1 MVRREHAEELLR
13 RATGG
18 SGGPGISFRE
28 GQWEAI
34 DQLVNRRGRMLVVQ
48 RTGWGKSM
56 VYFVATKLLRDQG
69 AGPAVIVSPLLALMR
84 NQIEA
89 AERLGLRPATINSSN
104 QDDWESVTRSLL
116 ADEVDL
122 LLISPE
128 RLANDGFVEDVLLPI
143 AGRIALL
150 VVDEAHCI
158 SDWGH
163 DFRPDYRRIVQ
174 VLRQIPDNVAVLA
187 TTATANRRVVDDI
200 RAQLGARLLIQ
211 RGPLVRE
218 TLKLQVLRMPGAAS
232 RLAWLADR
240 MSDFPGSGIVYTL
253 TVRDCE
259 KVAGWLASRGIHA
272 AAYHAGVESAARV
285 DLEQRLLGNDL
296 KCLVATTALGMGF
309 DKPDLGFVVH
319 YQTPSSV
326 VLYYQQVGRAGRA
339 IPEAFGV
346 LTSGE
351 EDDDINAYFRNRAFP
366 PEPYVEAILTA
377 LRGAQE
383 GLTIREI
390 ETAVNLR
397 HGQIQQVLKLLVVE
411 ERAPILR
418 DGSRWYATATAW
430 RMDRARIERLTGRR
444 EIEWAQMQ
452 AYLSSRACLME
463 FLANALDDEG
473 AAPCGRCAVCLGRP
487 ILSEAV
493 GQATLAAAQRFLRHS
508 ETALEPKKQWPQHAF
523 PEYGWRG
530 GRIPANLL
538 AERGRILARYGETGW
553 GNLVRRG
560 KVGGA
565 FADELVDA
573 AADMVRN
580 RWQAAS
586 GARWVTCVPSLRHPE
601 LVPAYAARLAQAL
614 GVPFSAAIR
623 KTRETSPQKEMENS
637 VHQCRNMDGAFAVDR
652 ESVLAGPV
660 LLVDDVVDSGWTLS
674 IVAALLREAGS
685 DAVFPFALAS
695 ASPE

>member
-1 MVRREHAEELLR
+1 MVERAHTEDLLR
-13 RATGG
+13 RATAD
-18 SGGPGISFRE
+18 PEISFRS

-34 DQLVNRRGRMLVVQ
+34 DQLVNRHGRMLVVQ

-56 VYFVATKLLRDQG
+56 VYFVSTRLLRDAG
-69 AGPAVIVSPLLALMR
+69 SGPAVIVSPLLALMR

-104 QDDWESVTRSLL
+104 REEWGRIGQALR
-116 ADEVDL
+116 ADEIDL

-174 VLRQIPDNVAVLA
+174 VVRQIPDNVAVLA

-218 TLKLQVLRMPGAAS
+218 TLKLQVLRMPGAAT

-240 MSDFPGSGIVYTL
+240 MDELPGSGIIYTL

-259 KVAGWLASRGIHA
+259 KVASWLESRGIAA
-272 AAYHAGVESAARV
+272 AAYHAGIENAARIE
-285 DLEQRLLGNDL
+285 LEQRLLANDL

-309 DKPDLGFVVH
+309 DKPDLGFVIH

-346 LTSGE
+346 LMSGE
-351 EDDDINAYFRNRAFP
+351 EDDDINAHFRNRAFP
-366 PEPYVEAILTA
+366 PESYVEAILEA
-377 LRGAQE
+377 LRSAENGM
-383 GLTIREI
+383 TVREI
-390 ETAVNLR
+390 EVEVNLR
-397 HGQIQQVLKLLVVE
+397 RGQIEQVLKLLVVE

-418 DGSRWYATATAW
+418 EGNRWFATPTAW

-444 EIEWAQMQ
+444 EVEWAQMQ
-452 AYLSSRACLME
+452 DYLGSRTCYME
-463 FLANALDDEG
+463 FLANALDDEHAG
-473 AAPCGRCAVCLGRP
+473 PCGRCAACVGTPL
-487 ILSEAV
+487 LSEAIDRR
-493 GQATLAAAQRFLRHS
+493 TLAAAQRFVRHS
-508 ETALEPKKQWPQHAF
+508 EYVLEPRRQWPQGAF
-523 PEYGWRG
+523 PQYGWRG
-530 GRIPANLL
+530 GNIPANLR
-538 AERGRILARYGETGW
+538 AERGRVLSRYGETGW
-553 GNLVRRG
+553 GTLVRRG
-560 KVGGA
+560 KVSGT
-565 FADELVDA
+565 FANELVEAVVDLLQ
-573 AADMVRN
+573 N
-580 RWQAAS
+580 RWPAAE
-586 GARWVTCVPSLRHPE
+586 GVEWVTCVPSLRHPE
-601 LVPAYAARLAQAL
+601 LVPRFAASLAQAL
-614 GVPFSAAIR
+614 GVPYSAAIR
-623 KTRETSPQKEMENS
+623 KTRETQPQKNMENS
-637 VHQCRNMDGAFAVDR
+637 VHQCRNLDGVFAVDR
-652 ESVLAGPV
+652 TAVLAGPV

-674 IVAALLREAGS
+674 VAATLLREAGS
-685 DAVFPFALAS
+685 GPVFPFALAS

>member
-1 MVRREHAEELLR
+1 MVRREQAEELLR
-13 RATGG
+13 RATGQPAIG
-18 SGGPGISFRE
+18 FRE

-56 VYFVATKLLRDQG
+56 VYFVATRLLRDQG

-104 QDDWESVTRSLL
+104 QEDWAAVARSLL
-116 ADEVDL
+116 SDGIDL

-143 AGRIALL
+143 SGRIALL

-163 DFRPDYRRIVQ
+163 DFRPDYRRIVR

-211 RGPLVRE
+211 RGPLVRD

-240 MSDFPGSGIVYTL
+240 MADLPGSGIVYTL

-259 KVAGWLASRGIHA
+259 KVAGWLASRGIQA
-272 AAYHAGVESAARV
+272 AAYHAGIESATRV
-285 DLEQRLLGNDL
+285 DLEQMLLANDL

-319 YQTPSSV
+319 YQTPGSV

-346 LTSGE
+346 LISGE
-351 EDDDINAYFRNRAFP
+351 EDDDINAFFRNRAFP
-366 PEPYVEAILTA
+366 PEPYVDAILEA
-377 LRGAQE
+377 LRGAQD

-390 ETAVNLR
+390 EVAVNLR
-397 HGQIQQVLKLLVVE
+397 RGEIEQVLKLLVVE

-418 DGSRWYATATAW
+418 DGSRWFATPTAW

-444 EIEWAQMQ
+444 EVEWAQVQ
-452 AYLSSRACLME
+452 AYLGSRTCLME
-463 FLANALDDEG
+463 FLANALDDEH
-473 AAPCGRCAVCLGRP
+473 AAPCGRCAVCVGAPL
-487 ILSEAV
+487 LSEAV

-508 ETALEPKKQWPQHAF
+508 ETVLEPKKQWPYHAF
-523 PEYGWRG
+523 PGYGWRG

-573 AADMVRN
+573 VADLVRN
-580 RWQAAS
+580 RWP
-586 GARWVTCVPSLRHPE
+586 GARGIRWVTCVPSLRHPE
-601 LVPAYAARLAQAL
+601 LVPAFAVRLAQAL

-623 KTRETSPQKEMENS
+623 KTRETNLQKEMENS
-637 VHQCRNMDGAFAVDR
+637 VHQCRNLDGVFSVDSA
-652 ESVLAGPV
+652 SVLAGPV

-674 IVAALLREAGS
+674 IAATLLREAGS